1 MSSDINPNLIDTT
14 YPVAGQDNSTQGFRD
29 NWSGIKEN
37 FEYTASE
44 INDLQSKVVLKSA
57 LSGATLDN
65 DLGNSLVYDAR
76 VQQISLAT
84 AQVTPTANLITVNF
98 NGGHYQ
104 FTSLTSNS
112 SIILSNWPASGQYGE
127 VNLEVDVSNIAYGL
141 TLPLSVDVSDGGI
154 TGLSGNVIN
163 FPDVGTYV
171 FNFNSRLGSTANN
184 TVSISENNTVLKPFN
199 NSSED
204 LANGGDVDLGVTAS
218 YFSTGGAET
227 ANLAAGV
234 EGQIKTFLASNIAA
248 GNMTI
253 SVTDAA
259 WGGSGEMFFDTTGQ
273 GCILQYIN
281 GNWYCIGNNGCT
293 FS

>member
-1 MSSDINPNLIDTT
+1 MSSDINPNLIDIT

-37 FEYTASE
+37 FEYAASE
-44 INDLQSKVVLKSA
+44 INDLQSKAVLKSA

-76 VQQISLAT
+76 VQQISLAV
-84 AQVTPTANLITVNF
+84 AQLTSANLITVNF
-98 NGGHYQ
+98 NSGHYQ

-112 SIILSNWPASGQYGE
+112 SIELSNWPASGQYGE

-141 TLPLSVDVSDGGI
+141 TLPSTVDVSDGGI

-184 TVSISENNTVLKPFN
+184 TISISENNTVLKPFN

-204 LANGGDVDLGVTAS
+204 LADGGDVDLAVTAS
-218 YFSTGGAET
+218 YFSTGAAET

-234 EGQIKTFLASNIAA
+234 EGQIKTFLASNIAT

-253 SVTDAA
+253 SVTNAA